1 MKWRQTV
8 HEGRFRHAVKGSQKA
23 VTAPAQHSWWTAQ
36 ISLCKSH
43 LEFSVKIWA
52 ANLSLGQSINS
63 KQYRSI
69 SICNFCTYLA
79 SSGIACFNPSGEC
92 LQEGGPRY
100 PNCDQVGQR
109 FRARICSFGACSCAS
124 LKEGAGRAENLR
136 RCRGNCHN
144 ATTLSLKN
152 QAFSIRLKDAERDA
166 QRTYWGTSFGSTTFW

>member
-8 HEGRFRHAVKGSQKA
+8 HEGRFPHAVKGSQKA
-23 VTAPAQHSWWTAQ
+23 VTAAAQRSWWTAQ
-36 ISLCKSH
+36 TSLCKSH
-43 LEFSVKIWA
+43 PEYSVKIWA
-52 ANLSLGQSINS
+52 ANLSLGPSINS

-69 SICNFCTYLA
+69 SIWCNFCTYLA

-92 LQEGGPRY
+92 LQEGGWPRY

-124 LKEGAGRAENLR
+124 LKEGAGQAAENLR

-144 ATTLSLKN
+144 AITKES
-152 QAFSIRLKDAERDA
+152 SIRLKDAERDA